1 MSEHLLVGLATIIVL
16 GIGAQWLAWR
26 LSLPAIL
33 LLLISGFIAGPVT
46 GFLDPNE
53 LFGDLLLPLVS
64 VSVAI
69 ILFEGGLSLKFSEVK
84 TLTGVIRN
92 LVTVG
97 VLVSWVLTSL
107 LAYIIFGLGAQISIL
122 LGAVLVVTGPTV
134 IVPLLRHVRPSGRVG
149 SITKWEGII
158 IDPIGAVLAVLVFEV
173 IVSTGL
179 ESATTL
185 VVVSIFKTILIGVL
199 LGLAGAKLVVVI
211 LRRHWVPD
219 FLQNPVTLMI
229 VVFVFVCSNVFQI
242 ESGLLTVT
250 IMGIALANQKWVSIK
265 HIVEFKET
273 LRVLIISSLFILLAA
288 RLTLDEFS
296 YVLTPKG
303 FIFLAVMILAVRPLC
318 VFFSTYF
325 SDLNLKEK
333 LFLSWMAPRGI
344 VAAAVASV
352 FALRLSDLGYSQAER
367 IVDITFLVITGTVA
381 IYGLSASYV
390 ARKLGLAKP
399 NPQGVLI
406 AGAHSWARTI
416 AKMLHDNGY
425 QVSLVDSNWANVSA
439 ARQEGLKAYYENILL
454 EDLSEDL
461 QLDGIGKLLALTRN
475 DEVNSLAA
483 LHFIGDFGRSHV
495 YQLPKMSK
503 FSAKTEETIPQHLR
517 GRFLFKPEA
526 TFSYIDSKFSSG
538 ATLKKTQITDEFT
551 YSSFKELYGDKALP
565 MFIIKENGE
574 LVVLVSDST
583 PKPLPG
589 QYLISLVDYGSED
602 KLKVQTQIS

>member
-1 MSEHLLVGLATIIVL
+1 
-16 GIGAQWLAWR
+16 
-26 LSLPAIL
+26 
-33 LLLISGFIAGPVT
+33 
-46 GFLDPNE
+46 
-53 LFGDLLLPLVS
+53 
-64 VSVAI
+64 
-69 ILFEGGLSLKFSEVK
+69 
-84 TLTGVIRN
+84 
-92 LVTVG
+92 
-97 VLVSWVLTSL
+97 
-107 LAYIIFGLGAQISIL
+107 
-122 LGAVLVVTGPTV
+122 
-134 IVPLLRHVRPSGRVG
+134 
-149 SITKWEGII
+149 
-158 IDPIGAVLAVLVFEV
+158 
-173 IVSTGL
+173 
-179 ESATTL
+179 
-185 VVVSIFKTILIGVL
+185 
-199 LGLAGAKLVVVI
+199 
-211 LRRHWVPD
+211 
-219 FLQNPVTLMI
+219 
-229 VVFVFVCSNVFQI
+229 
-242 ESGLLTVT
+242 
-250 IMGIALANQKWVSIK
+250 
-265 HIVEFKET
+265 
-273 LRVLIISSLFILLAA
+273 
-288 RLTLDEFS
+288 
-296 YVLTPKG
+296 
-303 FIFLAVMILAVRPLC
+303 
-318 VFFSTYF
+318 
-325 SDLNLKEK
+325 
-333 LFLSWMAPRGI
+333 MAPRGI

-390 ARKLGLAKP
+390 ARRLGLAKP

-406 AGAHSWARTI
+406 AGAHSWARNI